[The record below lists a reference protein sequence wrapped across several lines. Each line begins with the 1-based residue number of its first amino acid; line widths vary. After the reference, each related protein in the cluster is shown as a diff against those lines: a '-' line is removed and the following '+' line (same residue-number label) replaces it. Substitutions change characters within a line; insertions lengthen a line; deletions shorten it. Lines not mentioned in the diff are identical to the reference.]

1 MKRYITF
8 ILVAMSLVGLV
19 ACSND
24 NGIAA
29 PDGEAQVALRFE
41 SSSMTRADDVV
52 GGIDALNE
60 NLIKTIDCYF
70 YPASATEDTEAV
82 WYQKFTFGTDAHS
95 VKGLSSITKGERI
108 SELIGITE
116 ADLFTPALA

>member
-8 ILVAMSLVGLV
+8 VLVAMSLVGLV

-41 SSSMTRADDVV
+41 SSSMTRADEVA
-52 GGIDALNE
+52 GSDALNE

-70 YPASATEDTEAV
+70 YSAN
-82 WYQKFTFGTDAHS
+82 
-95 VKGLSSITKGERI
+95 
-108 SELIGITE
+108 
-116 ADLFTPALA
+116 AD